1 MTYSILLT
9 NGSTLTSVAN
19 GTIDQ
24 TASDL
29 TLIGQNTSG
38 YGLFINDNFV
48 HLLENFANTSQ
59 PNYPIKG
66 QLWYD
71 TSQNILQ
78 IYNGTNFTPTG
89 NTIVSGSAPSGLSSG
104 GLWINSNT
112 SQLFFNDGLETTLA
126 GPIYTKTQ
134 GQSGFVVTDVVDTV
148 GVNHTVVSLYVANT
162 LIGIFAKE
170 SFTPSTPITGFTS
183 TAQFVG
189 TQTTTTLTVTTMIS
203 GTLSIGQTIIG
214 TGIIPGT
221 TITGFPSGSNVGK
234 TIGGAGVYSVST
246 SATVP
251 SSSLTAISGSIKI
264 GFNVSTYAGIQFN
277 VPVTQATNLLASDGS
292 LKTTDSFLSTTSD
305 SATSGTLSIQ
315 NSTPL
320 VLGTAGY
327 SQVNVSYSLFQL
339 QSKLANQNFEIGVTQ
354 DGIVTLPALHVN
366 TTLNNVGIFTSAPQ
380 TTLDVNGTFRATPFT
395 PASSSDTGV
404 AGQIAWDASYIYV
417 CTATNTWKR
426 AGLTTW

>member
-24 TASDL
+24 TATDL

-59 PNYPIKG
+59 PNHPIKG

-71 TSQNILQ
+71 TSQNVLQ
-78 IYNGTNFTPTG
+78 IYNGTSFTPTG
-89 NTIVSGSAPSGLSSG
+89 NTIVSSSAPSGLASG
-104 GLWINSNT
+104 GLWINSAT

-134 GQSGFVVTDVVDTV
+134 GQSGFVVSDVIDTI
-148 GVNHTVVSLYVANT
+148 GVNHTIVSLYVGNT
-162 LIGIFAKE
+162 LLGIFAKE
-170 SFTPSTPITGFTS
+170 TFTPASTITGYTS

-189 TQTTTTLTVTTMIS
+189 SQLSTTLTVTTVIS
-203 GTLSIGQTIIG
+203 GTLSVGQTIVG
-214 TGIIPGT
+214 TGITPGT
-221 TITGFPSGSNVGK
+221 TITGQLTGITGSTG
-234 TIGGAGVYSVST
+234 TYSVST
-246 SATVP
+246 STTVA
-251 SSSLTAISGSIKI
+251 SSSITAISGSVKI
-264 GFNVSTYAGIQFN
+264 GFNVSTYNGIQFN
-277 VPVTQATNLLASDGS
+277 VPVSQATNLLAPDGS
-292 LKTTDSFLSTTSD
+292 LKTTDSFVSTTQD
-305 SATSGTLSIQ
+305 SSTSGSLSIQ

-339 QSKLANQNFEIGVTQ
+339 QSKQANQNFEISVLSDTNY
-354 DGIVTLPALHVN
+354 PALHVN
-366 TTLNNVGIFTSAPQ
+366 ATTNKVGIFTAAPLA
-380 TTLDVNGTFRATPFT
+380 TLDVNGTIRATPLT

-404 AGQIAWDASYIYV
+404 IGQIAWDTNYIYV

-426 AGLTTW
+426 AGLSTW